1 MITGLKNRFLVE
13 YIYVSIS
20 CNAKTPIN
28 RRDLKKNMIIDEL
41 SGVNGDA
48 QDLLKGLAKIEKA
61 CLVIIDS
68 AG

>member
-1 MITGLKNRFLVE
+1 MITGLKIRSLVE
-13 YIYVSIS
+13 YINVTVC

-48 QDLLKGLAKIEKA
+48 QGIQ
-61 CLVIIDS
+61 
-68 AG
+68 